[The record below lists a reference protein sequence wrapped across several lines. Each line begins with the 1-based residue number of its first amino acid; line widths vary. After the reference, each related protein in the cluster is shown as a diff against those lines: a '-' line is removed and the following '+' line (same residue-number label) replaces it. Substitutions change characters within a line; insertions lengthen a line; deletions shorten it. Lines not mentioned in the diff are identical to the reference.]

1 MEGLQFHSNLL
12 VMAMASNHKEERT
25 EISYALITNKEDKVE
40 EKSFVKII
48 DKTFR
53 KPKVCSPLS
62 HTSFGQEKTRD
73 SPRCSDLKQRT
84 VNQGNKPLY
93 HKLRVDEKKLQTES
107 SSDKASLKKTQNKK
121 VSFSQAVYNK
131 NFTEISE
138 QSQTDFSSYET
149 KTSEKQKLTLDPK
162 SSQLVLSISGKR
174 SRVMQPEQTLFFS
187 CTDEQLAL
195 HTMRCSIYSSL
206 GGSWSIINPDECKRV
221 CFQCFNKQK
230 VEKFDD
236 LTPGDHIAI
245 HRAAGYEHHAI
256 VIEVN
261 PDPDDNTRGLLRV
274 IHRSGHA
281 KTVVKGILLCM
292 ITIGHFGNLAYLR
305 EENVKFNLRK
315 DDVYIIQYKNKPFTR
330 SKIIRRAR
338 AEVGKD
344 NTHFNIAADNCE
356 HFANWCATG
365 EYYSHQIGLIKGAL
379 QNLLCS
385 DNEGYDRMLNYLS
398 ENGLMCDDCLKEARK
413 LQEKFRLN
421 QA

>member
-1 MEGLQFHSNLL
+1 
-12 VMAMASNHKEERT
+12 MAMADSHTEEKT
-25 EISYALITNKEDKVE
+25 EISYALITNKDNKVE
-40 EKSFVKII
+40 EKSFFKKF
-48 DKTFR
+48 DKTYR
-53 KPKVCSPLS
+53 KPKVCTPLS
-62 HTSFGQEKTRD
+62 QAVSGQKKSRD
-73 SPRCSDLKQRT
+73 NPQCLDLKQRT

-93 HKLRVDEKKLQTES
+93 YKVRKNSIDEKRLQTEH
-107 SSDKASLKKTQNKK
+107 SSDKKCFQRTQYCKK
-121 VSFSQAVYNK
+121 VSFSQAVYQK
-131 NFTEISE
+131 NFTETPE
-138 QSQTDFSSYET
+138 QVQTDFSSYGT
-149 KTSEKQKLTLDPK
+149 QTSESQKLTLDPK

-174 SRVMQPEQTLFFS
+174 SRVVQPEQTMFFS

-245 HRAAGYEHHAI
+245 NRVAGYEHHAI
-256 VIEVN
+256 VIDVY
-261 PDPDDNTRGLLRV
+261 PDSEDNTRGFLRV
-274 IHRSGHA
+274 IHRSAHA

-292 ITIGHFGNLAYLR
+292 ITIGQFGNLAYLR
-305 EENVKFNLRK
+305 EENVKFNLKK

-338 AEVGKD
+338 AEVGRD
-344 NTHFNIAADNCE
+344 NTDFNIAADNCE

-379 QNLLCS
+379 QNLLYS
-385 DNEGYDRMLNYLS
+385 DNKGYNRMLNYLS

-413 LQEKFRLN
+413 VQEKCRLN
-421 QA
+421 KT

>member
-1 MEGLQFHSNLL
+1 MKKNPS
-12 VMAMASNHKEERT
+12 SK
-25 EISYALITNKEDKVE
+25 K
-40 EKSFVKII
+40 I
-48 DKTFR
+48 DKTYKKSR
-53 KPKVCSPLS
+53 VCSPLRQAVC
-62 HTSFGQEKTRD
+62 GQKKSRD
-73 SPRCSDLKQRT
+73 GLRCLDPKKRT

-93 HKLRVDEKKLQTES
+93 HKLKNSTDEKRLQTLCS
-107 SSDKASLKKTQNKK
+107 SEKTQYPKK
-121 VSFSQAVYNK
+121 VSFNQAVYQK
-131 NFTEISE
+131 TFTVSPE
-138 QSQTDFSSYET
+138 QFQTDFSSNDYQ
-149 KTSEKQKLTLDPK
+149 TSESQKLTLDPK
-162 SSQLVLSISGKR
+162 SSQLVLSMSGKR
-174 SRVMQPEQTLFFS
+174 SRVVQPEQTMFFS

-221 CFQCFNKQK
+221 CFQCFNKQR

-245 HRAAGYEHHAI
+245 HRVAGYEHHAI
-256 VIEVN
+256 VIEVH
-261 PDPDDNTRGLLRV
+261 PSSEDNTRGLLRV
-274 IHRSGHA
+274 IHRSAHA

-292 ITIGHFGNLAYLR
+292 ITIGQYGNLAYLR
-305 EENVKFNLRK
+305 EENVKYNLKK

-338 AEVGKD
+338 AEVERD
-344 NTHFNIAADNCE
+344 DTDFNIAADNCE

-379 QNLLCS
+379 QNLLYS
-385 DNEGYDRMLNYLS
+385 DNEGYNRMLNYLS

-413 LQEKFRLN
+413 VQEKCRLN